1 MTDVLDQPLTDLA
14 WYTPVKSKSAP
25 VERLRIRTWRD
36 LLEHYPRRLEDRT
49 RFARFPNG
57 ATSQPVCLRG
67 VVTKVYGRFVRGRK
81 IVEVT
86 LEEAVSTALSGRLT
100 CRWFNQPYIQKV
112 LAEGLEL
119 VVHGRPKEFKNR
131 IYIDH
136 PEFEVIDAGADD
148 ENRIHLDR
156 ITPIY
161 PLTEGVKQRALRA
174 LMFAAVNALADTR
187 SGTVLPHPAF
197 KLDQRSAYRQIH
209 FPADEAQWMAAREE
223 LALAEL
229 VSMQTVVARR
239 RRFTMAL
246 EGRVHA
252 APGDLVERFLRLLP
266 YEPTKAQ
273 RRAIGEIYRDL
284 ASERVMNRLLQGDVG
299 AGKTLVAIASM
310 LHAVE
315 AGFQAVLM
323 VPTQVLAEQ
332 HYRNL
337 LTWLA
342 PLDVKVTMR
351 TGNKQ
356 ELSFLELAGRA
367 DIVIGTHA
375 LLFALDELENVGL
388 VVIDEQHK
396 FGVMQRAK
404 LLQRTPVP
412 DLLVMTATPIP
423 RTLAMTVYGDLDVS
437 VLDEKPADRRPIITR
452 VRSSEKIPEAALF
465 IQDRL
470 AAGRQAYIVY
480 PVIDESETIS
490 AKAATVEFARWEKLL
505 APARCGLLH
514 GRLAPDD
521 RERVM
526 NAFRNGSTQVLVCT
540 SVVEVGVDVPNATVM
555 VIENSERFGLAQ
567 LHQLRGRIG
576 RGKHQSYCILLSE
589 SSDPEAVEKLQ
600 VLEQSDNGFEIAEA
614 DLRIRGPGDLL
625 GTAQSGLPPL
635 RLANLVTDRRLV
647 DQAKGIA
654 EELTTQDPDLRSPRL
669 ARLRRVIEE
678 TGKTGTGLAN

>member
-1 MTDVLDQPLTDLA
+1 
-14 WYTPVKSKSAP
+14 
-25 VERLRIRTWRD
+25 
-36 LLEHYPRRLEDRT
+36 
-49 RFARFPNG
+49 
-57 ATSQPVCLRG
+57 
-67 VVTKVYGRFVRGRK
+67 
-81 IVEVT
+81 
-86 LEEAVSTALSGRLT
+86 
-100 CRWFNQPYIQKV
+100 
-112 LAEGLEL
+112 
-119 VVHGRPKEFKNR
+119 
-131 IYIDH
+131 
-136 PEFEVIDAGADD
+136 
-148 ENRIHLDR
+148 
-156 ITPIY
+156 
-161 PLTEGVKQRALRA
+161 
-174 LMFAAVNALADTR
+174 
-187 SGTVLPHPAF
+187 
-197 KLDQRSAYRQIH
+197 
-209 FPADEAQWMAAREE
+209 
-223 LALAEL
+223 
-229 VSMQTVVARR
+229 
-239 RRFTMAL
+239 
-246 EGRVHA
+246 
-252 APGDLVERFLRLLP
+252 
-266 YEPTKAQ
+266 
-273 RRAIGEIYRDL
+273 
-284 ASERVMNRLLQGDVG
+284 
-299 AGKTLVAIASM
+299 
-310 LHAVE
+310 
-315 AGFQAVLM
+315 
-323 VPTQVLAEQ
+323 
-332 HYRNL
+332 
-337 LTWLA
+337 
-342 PLDVKVTMR
+342 MR

-356 ELSFLELAGRA
+356 EFSFLELAGRA

-423 RTLAMTVYGDLDVS
+423 RTLAMTVYGDLDIS

-465 IQDRL
+465 IRDRL

-490 AKAATVEFARWEKLL
+490 AKAATAEFARWEKLL

-514 GRLAPDD
+514 GRLAPDE

-526 NAFRNGSTQVLVCT
+526 NAFRNGNTQVLVCT
-540 SVVEVGVDVPNATVM
+540 SVVEVGIDVPNATVM

-589 SSDPEAVEKLQ
+589 SAEAVEKLQ

-669 ARLRRVIEE
+669 RRLRRVIEE
-678 TGKTGTGLAN
+678 TGKMGTGLAN